1 MNKSEI
7 SFSIITVTLNAK
19 KELSKTISSIQ
30 KQNYNLFTHIIKDGF
45 STDETH
51 KIDFSKYRNTEF
63 YQLKDKVVYDAMNQA
78 FELAQNEYIIFLNAG
93 DIFFSKNSLK
103 DIAENIKKNPT
114 FNAYSGGTLQVN
126 VREEKIKRLI
136 GLSNLYKYLP
146 LAQLPHT

>member
-1 MNKSEI
+1 MNMSEI

-45 STDETH
+45 STDETN
-51 KIDFSKYRNTEF
+51 KIAFSKYRNTEF
-63 YQLKDKVVYDAMNQA
+63 YQFKDKGVYDAMNQA

-103 DIAENIKKNPT
+103 KLAENIKNNPN
-114 FNAYSGGTLQVN
+114 FNVYSGVTVQINLK
-126 VREEKIKRLI
+126 EKTIKRVI
-136 GLSNLYKYLP
+136 GFSKLYKFFKI
-146 LAQLPHT
+146 